1 MQGES
6 GRGGESLGEAGRG
19 REQKGEAGGEKK
31 REGEEGRGRG
41 WVLWVATHS
50 LGLMHGRGKTCS
62 RNWFA
67 KT

>member
-1 MQGES
+1 M
-6 GRGGESLGEAGRG
+6 AGRG
-19 REQKGEAGGEKK
+19 RERKGEPGRGREQESEAGGEKK
-31 REGEEGRGRG
+31 REGEEGRGRS

-62 RNWFA
+62 RNWSA